1 MDSLS
6 QIVLGAAVGEA
17 VLGKKLGN
25 RAMVWGAV
33 AGTLPDMDV
42 LGQFFLNELDNLA
55 FHRGISHSLTATV
68 LGSLFFG
75 WATDW
80 LYRSSHHAKIA
91 IAAKAF
97 AVVVL
102 GFVVNFLTQIFAPGG
117 FLTVVLYVPL
127 AGWIFWRHGQ
137 RRYLSGTWERP
148 ETDFKGW
155 VQLFFWGFLT
165 HILLDCF
172 TTYGTQVFA
181 PFSDVRVAW
190 GTISVVDPIY
200 TLPCRICL
208 LVAARFSLED
218 SRRRWWNGAGIALS
232 SLYLVLTVANHARV
246 ESTFEQALKDQR
258 IEYASLFITPTIFNN
273 VLWNAV
279 IDAGDEFFL
288 AQYSIYDE
296 VAPSFRHPQRLRML
310 HNLGRRDARRAS
322 LVQRRLLQRG
332 ARDDGQL
339 QLNDLRFG
347 TFSGKA
353 THPDDHIFRFNLEDR
368 GPARHT
374 GSSKHKAASRHPAE
388 DMMMDLIE
396 RAKVFPRPPNESV
409 GAGAEAYVF
418 EDRAVV
424 KW

>member
-6 QIVLGAAVGEA
+6 QIVLGAAVGEL

-75 WATDW
+75 WATDR
-80 LYRSSHHAKIA
+80 LYRSPHHAKIA
-91 IAAKAF
+91 MAAKAF
-97 AVVVL
+97 AAIVL
-102 GFVVNFLTQIFAPGG
+102 GFVVNFLTQIFSPGG
-117 FLTVVLYVPL
+117 FWPVVLYIPL
-127 AGWIFWRHGQ
+127 AAWILWRHGQ
-137 RRYLSGTWERP
+137 RRYFSGSWERP
-148 ETDFKGW
+148 ATDFKGW
-155 VQLFFWGFLT
+155 VQLFFLGFLT

-181 PFSDVRVAW
+181 PFSDMRVAW

-200 TLPCRICL
+200 TLPFLICL
-208 LVAARFSLED
+208 LVAARFDRED
-218 SRRRWWNGAGIALS
+218 NRRRRWNSAGIALS
-232 SLYLVLTVANHARV
+232 SLYLALTVANHVWV
-246 ESTFEQALKDQR
+246 ESTVEQALADQR
-258 IEYASLFITPTIFNN
+258 IDCVSLFITPTIFNN

-279 IDAGDEFFL
+279 ADAGDEFLL

-296 VAPSFRHPQRLRML
+296 VAPRFHAVPKGYELL
-310 HNLGRRDARRAS
+310 HNLDTDETLAVLRWFSAGYFNAVRC
-322 LVQRRLLQRG
+322 
-332 ARDDGQL
+332 DDGQL

-353 THPDDHIFRFNLEDR
+353 NHPDDYIFRFNLEDR
-368 GPARHT
+368 GPD
-374 GSSKHKAASRHPAE
+374 ASYGFEQAQGGPPDTKAE

-396 RAKVFPRPPNESV
+396 RAQGLPAPTE
-409 GAGAEAYVF
+409 
-418 EDRAVV
+418 
-424 KW
+424 

>member
-55 FHRGISHSLTATV
+55 FHRGISHSFTATV

-75 WATDW
+75 WTTDW
-80 LYRSSHHAKIA
+80 LYRSSHHVKIA
-91 IAAKAF
+91 MAAKAF

-117 FLTVVLYVPL
+117 FLPVVLYVPL
-127 AGWIFWRHGQ
+127 AGWIFWWHGK
-137 RRYLSGTWERP
+137 RRYFSGTWKRP

-155 VQLFFWGFLT
+155 VQLCFWGFLT
-165 HILLDCF
+165 HILLDSL
-172 TTYGTQVFA
+172 TTYGTQVSA

-200 TLPCRICL
+200 TLPFLICL
-208 LVAARFSLED
+208 LVAARHERED
-218 SRRRWWNGAGIALS
+218 NRRRWWNGAGIALS
-232 SLYLVLTVANHARV
+232 SLYLAMTVANHARV
-246 ESTFEQALKDQR
+246 ESTLEQALADQR
-258 IEYASLFITPTIFNN
+258 INYASLFITPTIFNN
-273 VLWNAV
+273 VLGTLWPM
-279 IDAGDEFFL
+279 L
-288 AQYSIYDE
+288 ATNSPGPIL
-296 VAPSFRHPQRLRML
+296 HLRR
-310 HNLGRRDARRAS
+310 GGTQFPCCAERPRFAAQPRYRRDARRAS
-322 LVQRRLLQRG
+322 LVQRGYFNAVR
-332 ARDDGQL
+332 RDDGQL

-353 THPDDHIFRFNLEDR
+353 TDPDDYIFRFNLEDR
-368 GPARHT
+368 MGRT
-374 GSSKHKAASRHPAE
+374 RLMGSSKHKAALPT
-388 DMMMDLIE
+388 
-396 RAKVFPRPPNESV
+396 PR
-409 GAGAEAYVF
+409 
-418 EDRAVV
+418 RRT
-424 KW
+424 

>member
-1 MDSLS
+1 MDSLT

-42 LGQFFLNELDNLA
+42 LGQYVLTELDNLA

-75 WATDW
+75 WATDR
-80 LYRSSHHAKIA
+80 LYRSPHHAKLA
-91 IAAKAF
+91 VAAKIF
-97 AVVVL
+97 AAVVL

-117 FLTVVLYVPL
+117 FWPVVIYVPL
-127 AGWIFWRHGQ
+127 AVWVLWRHVQ
-137 RRYLSGTWERP
+137 RRYFSGNWQRP
-148 ETDFKGW
+148 DADFKGW

-181 PFSDVRVAW
+181 PFSDMRVAW
-190 GTISVVDPIY
+190 GTISVVDPLY
-200 TLPCRICL
+200 TAPFLICL
-208 LVAARFSLED
+208 LVAARFARED
-218 SRRRWWNGAGIALS
+218 SRRRVWNGAGIALS
-232 SLYLVLTVANHARV
+232 SLYLALTVANHARV
-246 ESTFEQALKDQR
+246 ESTLEQALKDQR
-258 IEYASLFITPTIFNN
+258 IEHSSLFITPTIFNN

-279 IDAGDEFFL
+279 VDAGDAFLL

-296 VAPSFRHPQRLRML
+296 VPPSFHAIPKGHELL
-310 HNLGRRDARRAS
+310 HNLDTDETLAVLRWFSAGYFNAVR
-322 LVQRRLLQRG
+322 
-332 ARDDGQL
+332 RDDGQL

-353 THPDDHIFRFNLEDR
+353 THPDDYIFRFKLEDN
-368 GPARHT
+368 GPNAPYGFEQAKGGPPDT
-374 GSSKHKAASRHPAE
+374 KAE
-388 DMMMDLIE
+388 DMMRALVE
-396 RAKVFPRPPNESV
+396 RAKGIP
-409 GAGAEAYVF
+409 AE
-418 EDRAVV
+418 
-424 KW
+424 

>member
-75 WATDW
+75 WTTDW
-80 LYRSSHHAKIA
+80 LYRSPHHAKIA
-91 IAAKAF
+91 MAAKAF

-117 FLTVVLYVPL
+117 FWPVVLYVPL

-137 RRYLSGTWERP
+137 RRYFSGTWERP
-148 ETDFKGW
+148 DTNFKGW

-200 TLPCRICL
+200 TLPFLICL
-208 LVAARFSLED
+208 LVAARFSRED
-218 SRRRWWNGAGIALS
+218 SRRRWWNGAGTALS
-232 SLYLVLTVANHARV
+232 SLYLALTVANHARV
-246 ESTFEQALKDQR
+246 ESTLEQALKDQR

-279 IDAGDEFFL
+279 VDAGDEFLL

-296 VAPSFRHPQRLRML
+296 AAPSFHAIPKGYELL
-310 HNLGRRDARRAS
+310 HNLDTDETLAVLRWFSAGYFNAVR
-322 LVQRRLLQRG
+322 
-332 ARDDGQL
+332 RDDGQL

-353 THPDDHIFRFNLEDR
+353 THPDDYIFRFNLEDR
-368 GPARHT
+368 GPDAPYGFEQAQGGPPDT
-374 GSSKHKAASRHPAE
+374 KAE

-396 RAKVFPRPPNESV
+396 RAQGLPAPTE
-409 GAGAEAYVF
+409 
-418 EDRAVV
+418 
-424 KW
+424 